1 MFERILPDPDDSIKT
16 PIIYSNSEDR
26 YIETHVVFAN
36 NSIDLSSIEKP
47 GYVQDPFLYLDAERT
62 KKISSEELM
71 QLFAKG
77 MVISIG
83 GVLLKPVSFVPSDV
97 VGAPYS
103 FVIAIGKLSTGGYR
117 AFTSEEYV
125 NPGK

>member
-1 MFERILPDPDDSIKT
+1 MSKRNFPDPDDPIKT

-36 NSIDLSSIEKP
+36 NSIDLSSSEEP

-77 MVISIG
+77 MVISVG
-83 GVLLKPVSFVPSDV
+83 GVLLKPIVFVPSDV
-97 VGAPYS
+97 VEAPYS
-103 FVIAIGKLSTGGYR
+103 FVVAVGNFLTGGYG
-117 AFTSEEYV
+117 AYTSEEYV
-125 NPGK
+125 NPEK